1 MSVVSVKVSDEM
13 KEDME
18 KRKKKI
24 NWAEEIR
31 KFISGKLEE
40 ERRRENI
47 RKADKIL
54 INTRRLPKGTMAK
67 LVREDRE
74 SHH

>member
-1 MSVVSVKVSDEM
+1 M